1 MKKKLLFVIPTLYNG
16 GAEKS
21 LVSLLQTIDAEEYDI
36 DLLLFKEMGMF
47 LKQVPDYVNI
57 ISAPKEL
64 KSLYSDGDYRK
75 RYLKGIRIIGTGLSK
90 LFTKSYVGQ
99 RQIRWKYFYKH
110 ILQNQEGEY
119 DVAIAYM
126 EGEPIYYVVDKV
138 RAKKKIAWIHNDYKS
153 LGCSDKFD
161 FSYFKDVD
169 NIVSVSKECVNIL
182 KEIFNEFEDKI
193 CYIPNLVSSKT
204 IKKMSEDFYPREYNR
219 DDIKILSIGRLNHQ
233 KGFDIAI
240 ESAKYLY
247 ERGYRFKWYII
258 GDGILENDL
267 KNLIEKNN
275 MQDNVFLI
283 GTRENPYPYIKNCD
297 IFAQTSRFEGKSI
310 SLDEAKIL
318 SKPILVTNYSTAKDQ
333 IINNKEGIIVDMSE
347 KAIAEGLE
355 ILINDIEKRIE
366 LSEYLSRFE
375 YGNKDLI
382 DLYYKVIN

>member
-1 MKKKLLFVIPTLYNG
+1 
-16 GAEKS
+16 
-21 LVSLLQTIDAEEYDI
+21 
-36 DLLLFKEMGMF
+36 
-47 LKQVPDYVNI
+47 
-57 ISAPKEL
+57 
-64 KSLYSDGDYRK
+64 
-75 RYLKGIRIIGTGLSK
+75 
-90 LFTKSYVGQ
+90 
-99 RQIRWKYFYKH
+99 
-110 ILQNQEGEY
+110 
-119 DVAIAYM
+119 
-126 EGEPIYYVVDKV
+126 
-138 RAKKKIAWIHNDYKS
+138 
-153 LGCSDKFD
+153 
-161 FSYFKDVD
+161 
-169 NIVSVSKECVNIL
+169 
-182 KEIFNEFEDKI
+182 
-193 CYIPNLVSSKT
+193 
-204 IKKMSEDFYPREYNR
+204 MSEDFYPREYNR

-258 GDGILENDL
+258 GDGILENNL